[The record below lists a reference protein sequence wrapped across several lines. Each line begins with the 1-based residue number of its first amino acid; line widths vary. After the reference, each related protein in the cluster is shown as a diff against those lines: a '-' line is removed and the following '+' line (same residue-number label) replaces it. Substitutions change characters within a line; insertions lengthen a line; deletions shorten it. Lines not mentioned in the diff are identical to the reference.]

1 MKFKNYK
8 DEQEFM
14 DSINEKNKNLLVD
27 YAVEL
32 SDRFGISIEKA
43 VEEVKR
49 MMEAKKNDEEIVSN
63 YPEEMSLEAQKE
75 RARPPLIPL
84 KKEKSIM
91 AGLYSNEEELALIEQ
106 HLYKAL
112 RAFHDCEDKK
122 RREFY
127 VKDYFEY
134 FCTYN
139 GIDPSKAIEYVKK
152 MFNEKRRTTM
162 YSYEYYKENA
172 LNRIT
177 GVPAPKKPSKKAKEE
192 QEDEQK

>member
-32 SDRFGISIEKA
+32 SERFGISIEKA

-49 MMEAKKNDEEIVSN
+49 MMEAKKNGEEIVSN

-75 RARPPLIPL
+75 RARPPLVPR
-84 KKEKSIM
+84 EKVKGKY
-91 AGLYSNEEELALIEQ
+91 AGQYSEEEQAALIEQ
-106 HLYKAL
+106 DLYKAL

-139 GIDPSKAIEYVKK
+139 GIDQSKAIEYVKK
-152 MFNEKRRTTM
+152 MFSEKRRTTM
-162 YSYEYYKENA
+162 YSYDYYRGNA

-177 GVPAPKKPSKKAKEE
+177 GVPVPKKPSKKVKEE